1 MSGLVLSALA
11 ACTPE
16 SLFLALP
23 DTASARSL
31 LMFSIGAA
39 GTTGTAFDL
48 ERGSPRFDLLASED
62 ATGSLEAWLYQ
73 APLGEL
79 ELEAGPLAL
88 VRAPA
93 GRPLPRPDAVQLAG
107 ILEDE
112 LGPWRPGSAE
122 AALSRGLRVD
132 APDPCAVG
140 ALEFLGWGS
149 LAAPRFAVSLPSGP
163 VLLGG
168 PEAELSVLSSS
179 GLERIDN
186 PLGLLVTHGVLE
198 ASSSPPRLWLR
209 TEDGAIHRGPAEL
222 PLDVTRA
229 ETATVPDVLHFDAG
243 LTPDGAEE
251 LYLVDGDGR
260 FLRVLGREL
269 RAIHRFQARA
279 FLPIARVAR
288 SRTGEAVAAMY
299 GSPETVR
306 YRDGVLSLLQ
316 PLADPFETFGAV
328 IWSDRYLGVT
338 SKGAVLRLEGE
349 AWREIG
355 RGLSIDLLAVMPV
368 AGGFWVAGG
377 DGYLAKLPI
386 TAPACAP
393 LPVGGSAIYSLA
405 LMNGRDLVVV
415 PGGFD
420 AAVGDVRIGI
430 LRPE

>member
-1 MSGLVLSALA
+1 
-11 ACTPE
+11 
-16 SLFLALP
+16 
-23 DTASARSL
+23 
-31 LMFSIGAA
+31 
-39 GTTGTAFDL
+39 
-48 ERGSPRFDLLASED
+48 
-62 ATGSLEAWLYQ
+62 
-73 APLGEL
+73 
-79 ELEAGPLAL
+79 
-88 VRAPA
+88 
-93 GRPLPRPDAVQLAG
+93 
-107 ILEDE
+107 
-112 LGPWRPGSAE
+112 
-122 AALSRGLRVD
+122 
-132 APDPCAVG
+132 
-140 ALEFLGWGS
+140 
-149 LAAPRFAVSLPSGP
+149 
-163 VLLGG
+163 
-168 PEAELSVLSSS
+168 
-179 GLERIDN
+179 
-186 PLGLLVTHGVLE
+186 
-198 ASSSPPRLWLR
+198 
-209 TEDGAIHRGPAEL
+209 
-222 PLDVTRA
+222 
-229 ETATVPDVLHFDAG
+229 
-243 LTPDGAEE
+243 
-251 LYLVDGDGR
+251 
-260 FLRVLGREL
+260 
-269 RAIHRFQARA
+269 
-279 FLPIARVAR
+279 
-288 SRTGEAVAAMY
+288 MY